1 MKNSSITFLFRK
13 IDMHTLIYIALHKS
27 CSLLFLSLFS
37 QLKLCQLPVRFHP
50 KLYWFWTEMRTIF
63 SINVLKPTTLQV
75 IFRLYITTSLY
86 IFWYSMPNVI
96 LFAAMRSKREY
107 MYTYTGSKYWEII
120 CHKTWNTLWS
130 ESNRVSG
137 KHLVEWK

>member
-1 MKNSSITFLFRK
+1 
-13 IDMHTLIYIALHKS
+13 
-27 CSLLFLSLFS
+27 
-37 QLKLCQLPVRFHP
+37 
-50 KLYWFWTEMRTIF
+50 MRTIF

-137 KHLVEWK
+137 KHLVELKQQSKWYWIKKHSYSTLVLFDFNTSSQGRWNQNLTVYYRYHAGKLTWSQWP